1 MNQWPNVISHFSRI
15 IYSLT
20 TRYLN
25 NTSENGTNAIKW
37 GKTNTYSCKFC
48 DEQQSLGHIIGGCR
62 TALLEL
68 RYNWRHEVILLN
80 IYKAIKSQQSL
91 EVLVDIEG
99 YPNLLVMTVEG
110 QRPDFAIVKGNNMLL
125 ELDVLFETNI
135 VKKINRKVKRCEH
148 LLVELSRRC
157 KVYYVN
163 LSLEAFGV
171 IGNDSLIKVY
181 HRCS

>member
-1 MNQWPNVISHFSRI
+1 M
-15 IYSLT
+15 
-20 TRYLN
+20 
-25 NTSENGTNAIKW
+25 
-37 GKTNTYSCKFC
+37 
-48 DEQQSLGHIIGGCR
+48 
-62 TALLEL
+62 
-68 RYNWRHEVILLN
+68 N

-125 ELDVLFETNI
+125 LELDVQFETNI